1 MARTTIK
8 GTYALD
14 AKTVRALEEMARR
27 WNVSKSEA
35 LRRAIEASAR
45 AGAAAPDALAALDAL
60 QRSLALDAE
69 AAAAWVRRVRSERRA
84 AAARRKARR

>member
-14 AKTVRALEEMARR
+14 TKTVRTLEEMARR

-35 LRRAIEASAR
+35 LRRAIQAAAR
-45 AGAAAPDALAALDAL
+45 TGGGAPDAVAALEEL
-60 QRSLALDAE
+60 QRSLALDAD
-69 AAAAWVRRVRSERRA
+69 AATAWARRTRTERRA
-84 AAARRKARR
+84 SSTRRKTRR